1 MHQPELGQK
10 IAELRKSKGLTQEE
24 LVEKC
29 NINVRTIQRIESG
42 VVTPRSFTL
51 KLIYSSL
58 DYQFEEKPIKNKYL
72 NIVYEYF
79 NKLLSGTIDNVPPNI
94 LANSYLKRA
103 FIAGIINLFLGIVLA
118 GMNVLRSNDGL
129 LLTGKS
135 FYILANLIVI
145 ISSAYYFG
153 GFIAIGSKLKNHV
166 LVISSLITIFAILL
180 FSFYD
185 IVSLF
190 YDSIEK
196 EMIDGA
202 KSITFGIVEI
212 VFGIGAIRLMKY
224 YGKSALMAGIFNIIC
239 GFFFLTI
246 IFWFIGSILTIP
258 TLILEITIIYKA
270 YKYPQLLKTDS

>member
-1 MHQPELGQK
+1 MQQPELGQK

-42 VVTPRSFTL
+42 AVTPRSFTL
-51 KLIYSSL
+51 KLIFSSL

-72 NIVYEYF
+72 KNVFEYF
-79 NKLLSGTIDNVPPNI
+79 NKLLSSDIHKVPPNI
-94 LANSYLKRA
+94 LANSYLKRS
-103 FIAGIINLFLGIVLA
+103 FFAGIIYLFLGILIA
-118 GMNVLRSNDGL
+118 GMNILRSDDNL
-129 LLTGKS
+129 FLTGKF
-135 FYILANLIVI
+135 FYILLNLIVI
-145 ISSAYYFG
+145 ISAAYYFG
-153 GFIAIGSKLKNHV
+153 GFIAIASKLNNHV
-166 LVISSLITIFAILL
+166 LVISSLITIFAILI

-185 IVSLF
+185 IISLF

-212 VFGIGAIRLMKY
+212 VFGIGTIRLMKQ
-224 YGKSALMAGIFNIIC
+224 YGKSALAAGILNIIA

-246 IFWFIGSILTIP
+246 ILWFVGSILTIP
-258 TLILEITIIYKA
+258 TIILEISIIYKA
-270 YKYPQLLKTDS
+270 YKYPQLLKVDN